1 MGKADITL
9 VADSGST
16 KTDWIFF
23 SQENGI
29 SEVRTSGINP
39 VRDSEDAIF
48 HVIVEQLLPRLPEGT
63 PVRDIYF
70 YGAGCLQPYSQAA
83 HRVLERI
90 FPRANVQV
98 ESDLLGAARALCGR
112 SAGIACILG
121 TGANSCLYDGECIAA
136 HVPPLGFILGDE
148 GSGAVLGRMLVGN
161 LLKGIFPEVMKEEF
175 LKEHVL
181 SEAEIIDRVYRRPQP
196 NRFLA
201 SLVPFIARNRA
212 HVQVHAMLQ
221 DAFRSFFARNVRAYA
236 HPEMSVNFV
245 GGIAH
250 VFRDEL
256 TEAAAAEGMIVGR
269 ILQSPI
275 QEIAVYHGWRT
286 DNECCARKN
295 INIC

>member
-1 MGKADITL
+1 MSKADITL

-23 SQENGI
+23 GWENGI
-29 SEVRTSGINP
+29 LEVCTSGINP
-39 VRDSEDAIF
+39 VRDSEDAISR
-48 HVIVEQLLPRLPEGT
+48 VIAEQLLPRLPEGS
-63 PVRDIYF
+63 PVRHAHF
-70 YGAGCLQPYSQAA
+70 SGAGCLQPYSQVV

-90 FPRANVQV
+90 FPLADVQV
-98 ESDLLGAARALCGR
+98 KSDLLGAARALCGR
-112 SAGIACILG
+112 AAGIACILG
-121 TGANSCLYDGECIAA
+121 TGANSCLYDGEHIVA

-148 GSGAVLGRMLVGN
+148 GSGAVLGGMLVGN
-161 LLKGIFPEVMKEEF
+161 LLKGIFPEAMKEEF
-175 LKEHVL
+175 LKEYAL

-201 SLVPFIARNRA
+201 SLVPFIARNKA
-212 HVQVHAMLQ
+212 HVQVHAMLL

-236 HPEMSVNFV
+236 HPEMPVNFV

-256 TEAAAAEGMIVGR
+256 IEAAAAEGMTIGC

-275 QEIAVYHGWRT
+275 QEMAAYHGWRT
-286 DNECCARKN
+286 DKGCCTGEN
-295 INIC
+295 TNIC